1 METIASYAVAI
12 IAIGILIVLHEAG
25 HFLVARWSGM
35 SVSKFSVGFGPPLAK
50 FEAGGTVYQI
60 GAIPLG
66 GFVQIDGMS
75 PHDGTDPK
83 APTSYRNRPFHQRFA
98 TILAGPVANY
108 LIGFLLLV
116 SFFAI
121 YNYRSL
127 PPIRVMEVAAGS
139 PAEKAGIEKDDLI
152 TGTSSAAFE
161 RLDELPAAIQRT
173 GGGPIT
179 LMVQRGD
186 ETRSVTVRPKEVSG
200 GHYLIGIGMRADRLE
215 ENPLGVVESAK
226 RAAEDVWRYPKLLL
240 RALASVIRQDGAS
253 KVSGP
258 VGMVRDLSSRVVSSF
273 GSAIGQ
279 VARISVALGFF
290 NLLPIPGLDGSRL
303 LFLLY
308 GVIRRKEVEPK
319 VETVIHAIGIVLLL
333 GLMVLV
339 TIGDL
344 LE

>member
-1 METIASYAVAI
+1 MVAI

-35 SVSKFSVGFGPPLAK
+35 SVSKFSVGFGPALAK
-50 FEAGGTVYQI
+50 FESGGTVYQI

-75 PHDGTDPK
+75 PHDGTDPN
-83 APTSYRNRPFHQRFA
+83 APGSYRNRPFHQRFA

-108 LIGFLLLV
+108 AIGFLLLV
-116 SFFAI
+116 VFFAA
-121 YNYRSL
+121 YNYRPL
-127 PPIRVMEVAAGS
+127 PPIRVMEVASGS
-139 PAEKAGIEKDDLI
+139 PAEQAGLKKDDLI
-152 TGTSSAAFE
+152 VGTSSAAFE
-161 RLDELPAAIQRT
+161 RLDDLREAIQRT
-173 GGGPIT
+173 DGAPIT
-179 LMVQRGD
+179 FRVDRGG
-186 ETRSVTVRPKEVSG
+186 ETRQVTIEPKKTAG
-200 GHYLIGIGMRADRLE
+200 GDYLIGIGMQPARLVK
-215 ENPLGVVESAK
+215 NPLGLGESAK
-226 RAAEDVWRYPKLLL
+226 RAAEDVWRYPKLLV
-240 RALASVIRQDGAS
+240 RALTSVIRQDGSS

-279 VARISVALGFF
+279 IARISVALGFF

-308 GVIRRKEVEPK
+308 GGIRRREVEPK
-319 VETVIHAIGIVLLL
+319 VETVIHAIGIILLL